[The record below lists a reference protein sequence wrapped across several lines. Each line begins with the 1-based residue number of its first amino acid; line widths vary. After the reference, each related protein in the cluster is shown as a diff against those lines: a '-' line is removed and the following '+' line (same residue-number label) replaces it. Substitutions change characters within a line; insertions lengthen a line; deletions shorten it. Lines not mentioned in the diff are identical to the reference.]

1 MPTLET
7 APRFV
12 RLVMGVTLTA
22 FSLTSFAQDAKP
34 PLPPPAEPLAPIDA
48 VDAAK
53 PATPAPPPMRETKP
67 VIVDPTAPGAPGAPA
82 LPKNPGSANEPLFI
96 PEIPGP
102 GSTPQVPGPTA
113 DPGPMGPQKPPLER
127 MYTVGKFIVKYGND
141 VQERNP
147 KLPKESELSASEVML
162 LEMPDRRLYHVA
174 KLPVATGST
183 KGSRGL
189 AATTTAEQNEQ
200 SGKSDEDEA
209 LHPPMPVPSTPA
221 AAPAAPSVK
230 PAKKDAVKL
239 AKEDKNTPKAIP
251 KAGTTGKSAKFK
263 VSDFGEPR
271 PMSAM
276 ALLDVYDAIVKKLND
291 RGIIGVYVLADVN
304 PRKGADDRDK
314 AQGVVDI
321 KVNVFISEVA
331 KIRTI
336 ARKIPFKLALPK
348 INDDDAPDGQPIK
361 DPKHLWIKE
370 KSPAFVSNPKKPG
383 GPLEKPRLQNYLSRL
398 NRYPGRRVD
407 AAINA
412 IGEPGKVMLDYLI
425 KEQKNYI
432 IYAQEANNGTPSTG
446 EWRSRIGLELR
457 QLANKDDILR
467 LEYTTTDLQRFNS
480 GILSYQFALVK
491 PDVLK
496 ARVYGL
502 YGQFSAEDVGFSG
515 STFTGDSLTAGLALT
530 WTPLYWHGFPLDI
543 TAGGEFM
550 RVTVNNEAAGGKSA
564 VNFILPYLGVGTD
577 RSTEKFSFSTN
588 VQVKGS
594 FADHDQDQLNG
605 LGRFETDGAF
615 WFMNADFYASIFLEP
630 LLLGKKWGDLGPDG
644 TKWKRGILANE
655 LALIVH
661 SQYALGNRRLVP
673 QLELIAGGAS
683 SVRGYPESFASGDTG
698 FVGSIEYRLHIPRL
712 FKPSSSAKSKTAA
725 KNADQKPNGDK
736 NEKTAKAAK
745 SDKAGAN
752 AGKVA
757 KVSGKAKAGGT
768 AAAAAQQEPVTEVKN
783 ETAGGSPSFH
793 LRPRGIGAGADWDL
807 IARAF
812 LDYGQT
818 YNNRRQLAVETDRTM
833 MSIGGGLELQMF
845 KLPGRG
851 AIPLYMT
858 VRADYGYVLE
868 AQRDLL
874 LKPVEVGDNRIHISA
889 TIAW

>member
-1 MPTLET
+1 MPTPAT
-7 APRFV
+7 APRIM
-12 RLVMGVTLTA
+12 RLVLGVTLTA
-22 FSLTSFAQDAKP
+22 FSLVTSAQDAKP
-34 PLPPPAEPLAPIDA
+34 PLPPAADPVKPA
-48 VDAAK
+48 DAADA
-53 PATPAPPPMRETKP
+53 ATPAAPGTPPMRETKP
-67 VIVDPTAPGAPGAPA
+67 VIVDPNAPGAPGAPP
-82 LPKNPGSANEPLFI
+82 LPKNPGTQNEPLFI

-102 GSTPQVPGPTA
+102 GTAPTVPIPGPGA
-113 DPGPMGPQKPPLER
+113 NSEPMGPQKPPLEQ

-147 KLPKESELSASEVML
+147 KLPKEVELAASEVML
-162 LEMPDRRLYHVA
+162 LETPDRRLFHIA
-174 KLPVATGST
+174 KVPAATGAS
-183 KGSRGL
+183 KAGGGL
-189 AATTTAEQNEQ
+189 VSTTTAEQNEQ
-200 SGKSDEDEA
+200 AGKSDEDEA
-209 LHPPMPVPSTPA
+209 LHPPMPVSAKPA
-221 AAPAAPSVK
+221 AAPAGK
-230 PAKKDAVKL
+230 PAKKDAVKPT
-239 AKEDKNTPKAIP
+239 KEDKNTPKAIP
-251 KAGTTGKSAKFK
+251 KAGTKGTPAKFK

-276 ALLDVYDAIVKKLND
+276 ALMDVYDAIVKKLND
-291 RGIIGVYVLADVN
+291 RGLIGVYILADVN
-304 PRKGADDRDK
+304 PRKGVDERDK
-314 AQGVVDI
+314 AQGVIDI
-321 KVNVFISEVA
+321 KVNVHISEVA

-336 ARKIPFKLALPK
+336 ARRIPFKLALPK
-348 INDDDAPDGQPIK
+348 INDDDALDGQPIK

-446 EWRSRIGLELR
+446 EWRSRLGLELR

-467 LEYTTTDLQRFNS
+467 LEYTTTDFNRFNS

-496 ARVYGL
+496 ARIYGL

-515 STFTGDSLTAGLALT
+515 ATFTGDSLTAGLALT

-577 RSTEKFSFSTN
+577 RATEKFSLSMN

-594 FADHDQDQLNG
+594 FADHNQDQLNG

-615 WFMNADFYASIFLEP
+615 WYMNGDLYASIFLEP
-630 LLLGKKWGDLGPDG
+630 LVLGKKWGDLGPDG

-661 SQYALGNRRLVP
+661 SQYALGNRRLIP

-683 SVRGYPESFASGDTG
+683 SVRGYPESFTSGDSG

-712 FKPSSSAKSKTAA
+712 FRPSSTAKSKPAA
-725 KNADQKPNGDK
+725 KTADQKPKGDK
-736 NEKTAKAAK
+736 TGQIAKAG
-745 SDKAGAN
+745 KAGAN
-752 AGKVA
+752 EDKIA
-757 KVSGKAKAGGT
+757 KASAKASGKAKPGES
-768 AAAAAQQEPVTEVKN
+768 AAAAAQQEPVTEVKDAK
-783 ETAGGSPSFH
+783 AGGSPSFH
-793 LRPRGIGAGADWDL
+793 LRPRGPGGGADWDL

-818 YNNRRQLAVETDRTM
+818 YNNRKQLAVETDRTM

-845 KLPGRG
+845 KLPGKG

-868 AQRDLL
+868 AQSDLL